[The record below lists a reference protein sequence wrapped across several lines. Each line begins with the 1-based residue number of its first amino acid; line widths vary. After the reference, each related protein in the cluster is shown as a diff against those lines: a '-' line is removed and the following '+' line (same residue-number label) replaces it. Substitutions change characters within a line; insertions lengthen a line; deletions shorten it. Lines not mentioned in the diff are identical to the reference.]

1 MQVLK
6 NIEDDWPLLWDAY
19 YEFHKRCPPMTA
31 LKLYQTAEGK
41 AYVKRVM
48 EVYLSLG
55 NDCPPVIAWDPVKN
69 QVKSTYMCESPFQAI
84 SWWLWL
90 EACKHYAG
98 LHKPFMVS
106 YLSGRSSYSPLCNFE
121 IIFYVFAHANI
132 LKLHN

>member
-48 EVYLSLG
+48 EVYFSLE
-55 NDCPPVIAWDPVKN
+55 NDCPPVIAWDPVIN
-69 QVKSTYMCESPFQAI
+69 QVKYTYMYVSPFQAI
-84 SWWLWL
+84 CWWLFRIGWRL
-90 EACKHYAG
+90 VNTYAE
-98 LHKPFMVS
+98 LHKPYMVS
-106 YLSGRSSYSPLCNFE
+106 YFSG
-121 IIFYVFAHANI
+121 
-132 LKLHN
+132 